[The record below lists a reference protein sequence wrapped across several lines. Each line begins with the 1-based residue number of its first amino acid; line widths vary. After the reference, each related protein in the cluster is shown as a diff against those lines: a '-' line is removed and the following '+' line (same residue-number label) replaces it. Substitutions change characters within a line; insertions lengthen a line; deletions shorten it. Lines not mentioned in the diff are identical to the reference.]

1 MFAYRDHT
9 TIILC
14 VHVWP
19 CPMACG
25 IIVPPP
31 GIESKFP
38 ALDSLLL
45 GPPRKPPFL
54 EHLKLGVSHLQQ
66 PSPAGPHSPPCQD
79 LRDPI

>member
-1 MFAYRDHT
+1 MFAYRDYT

-31 GIESKFP
+31 GIKP
-38 ALDSLLL
+38 GALEMEVWN
-45 GPPRKPPFL
+45 PTHWTTREYP
-54 EHLKLGVSHLQQ
+54 
-66 PSPAGPHSPPCQD
+66 
-79 LRDPI
+79 